1 MSWTDSIG
9 HRPTYYADDVVIG
22 HAADTKLI
30 VTHVGRLTDSRR
42 LAIGRRLWA
51 LSHDGYCDAYDDA
64 TESERLR
71 WTRTHMGRYEDVTL
85 ETDPIGFLTGYT
97 TSTSGCG
104 GYPAGTVHLMHVSEV

>member
-9 HRPTYYADDVVIG
+9 HRPAHYADGVVIG
-22 HAADTKLI
+22 FNADHKLI
-30 VTHVGRLTDSRR
+30 VTGVGRLTDARR
-42 LAIGRRLWA
+42 LAIGRRLWS
-51 LSHDGYCDAYDDA
+51 LTNYSCDKWDDA
-64 TESERLR
+64 PESERLR

-85 ETDPIGFLTGYT
+85 ELDAIGYLTGYT